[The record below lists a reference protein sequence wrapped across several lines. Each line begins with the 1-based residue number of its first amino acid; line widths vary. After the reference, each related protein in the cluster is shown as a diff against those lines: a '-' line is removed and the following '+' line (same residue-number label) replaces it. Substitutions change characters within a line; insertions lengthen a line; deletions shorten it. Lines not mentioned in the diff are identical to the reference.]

1 MPPSDEL
8 VLTTSLKRQ
17 LTAPT
22 CGTLA
27 RTHSNEPSAER
38 PSTLVN
44 HAPRVA
50 STISS
55 SAVVPAIFSL
65 KNLSP
70 RTMSLLAGGF
80 RIQLS
85 STRRRVVARPAHA
98 ATITAQ
104 SVTRHGL
111 LWPV

>member
-1 MPPSDEL
+1 MRDAL

-22 CGTLA
+22 LA
-27 RTHSNEPSAER
+27 TRASVHSSEPSAAS
-38 PSTLVN
+38 PSLLLN
-44 HAPRVA
+44 HPPRVA

-70 RTMSLLAGGF
+70 CTISLSGGRF
-80 RIQLS
+80 LIQLS
-85 STRRRVVARPAHA
+85 STRRRVVATIAHA
-98 ATITAQ
+98 ATSRA
-104 SVTRHGL
+104 H
-111 LWPV
+111 